1 MMPAE
6 SVDLDQFVRIMKEVL
21 KDTKLC
27 EREEFISELVD
38 MFYRI
43 VKKISINVNKEES
56 TTIMFEDL
64 TNYLITHEIAFDAE
78 LGTIGALN
86 ATNASSFSMEYK
98 ESTIKDP
105 TTHNN
110 YIEKIHYFPQ
120 IDKVILYEI
129 NNMNMRIYN
138 GLTMKNEIDVKCPGN
153 ILAVE
158 FISDKNSICV
168 SLSDRSFQFFDANS
182 IMEKKNKHKFKR
194 FPLPST

>member
-6 SVDLDQFVRIMKEVL
+6 SVDLDQFVKIMKEVL
-21 KDTKLC
+21 KDTRLC

-43 VKKISINVNKEES
+43 VKKININVNKEES

-98 ESTIKDP
+98 ESSIKDP

-110 YIEKIHYFPQ
+110 YIEKIHYF
-120 IDKVILYEI
+120 
-129 NNMNMRIYN
+129 
-138 GLTMKNEIDVKCPGN
+138 
-153 ILAVE
+153 
-158 FISDKNSICV
+158 S
-168 SLSDRSFQFFDANS
+168 
-182 IMEKKNKHKFKR
+182 
-194 FPLPST
+194 

>member
-138 GLTMKNEIDVKCPGN
+138 GLTMKNEIDVECPGN

-168 SLSDRSFQFFDANS
+168 SLSDRSF
-182 IMEKKNKHKFKR
+182 
-194 FPLPST
+194 